1 MDLLRVSH
9 PTLANCYSSVL
20 KRDLPPMKRFHSI
33 SNKHFTYSDFISRIE
48 VNERLTQLQAISDV
62 IDNVSTKALAAPAQ
76 LSERLKAYLSSKKLE
91 QSMQKLVV
99 DATAA
104 TFASSGNL
112 PQFISTLQSADP
124 MYVHDN
130 SSLAL

>member
-1 MDLLRVSH
+1 
-9 PTLANCYSSVL
+9 
-20 KRDLPPMKRFHSI
+20 MKRFHSI